1 MMNATV
7 NPKTS
12 LLPLLLLFLS
22 IGALIFM
29 FLSTVTALPPVTA
42 PDYTA
47 HEVDRHPDVI
57 SSAVTCFSGYG
68 TISPKMMYNPDTKR
82 SAWMCQ
88 LGQGMFI
95 WILDETGN
103 TVTMF
108 KNKAKT
114 FEDAI
119 RYLTNR
125 GYLP

>member
-1 MMNATV
+1 MNAIA

-12 LLPLLLLFLS
+12 PAPILLLFLA
-22 IGALIFM
+22 IGALLFM
-29 FLSTVTALPPVTA
+29 FLSTVTTFPPVTVPA
-42 PDYTA
+42 NDA
-47 HEVDRHPDVI
+47 HEVDRHADVI
-57 SSAVTCFSGYG
+57 SAAVTCFSGYG
-68 TISPKMMYNPDTKR
+68 TISPKMMYNPDTQR

-88 LGQGMFI
+88 LDQGMFI